1 MKKILVIEDNENNM
15 ELISF
20 MLKSSGYEVLQAYR
34 GQDGFDMA
42 RTKKPDLILL
52 DIQLPDI
59 DGTVVLDNLR
69 STAETQ
75 AIPVVAVTSYAM
87 TGDSKKLL
95 SAGCD
100 GYIEKPI
107 EPGLFISQVETILA
121 EKASTVI

>member
-42 RTKKPDLILL
+42 RIKKPDLILL

-107 EPGLFISQVETILA
+107 EPGLFISQVETILT
-121 EKASTVI
+121 EKTPTVI